1 MFEPFQVRRAACK
14 LLAGAYLYAGGWA
27 SKSSGVDVD
36 IRRRQAKVAMLGS
49 RAVLRVG
56 GADARSWLQ
65 GLVTND
71 VEHIPAGEAA
81 SPRC

>member
-1 MFEPFQVRRAACK
+1 
-14 LLAGAYLYAGGWA
+14 
-27 SKSSGVDVD
+27 
-36 IRRRQAKVAMLGS
+36 MLGS

-71 VEHIPAGEAA
+71 VEHIPAGEARFA
-81 SPRC
+81 ALLTRRARFWRTFSLSATATGCS